1 MRDQRETLSAR
12 RATTLVKSF
21 RQNQSADERK
31 WYMFLCKTA
40 AAFTQEQA
48 EHLEQ
53 TFALL
58 GTVSNASTAG
68 VPPPSSDEAE
78 VLSRSV
84 VDCIALQIWDIEKAF
99 RERQGG
105 ATSPAV
111 LPDSHVLVGGRT
123 EVIRNNYLL
132 PNDLGLPR
140 ALIAGGGGCGKT
152 TMLENLQRATACAL
166 TEQNAT
172 TLGYQQ
178 DATRHRSR
186 TYARR
191 DTTRTHSSAIS

>member
-1 MRDQRETLSAR
+1 MSCGSLCETLSAR

-31 WYMFLCKTA
+31 WYMFLCKIA

-48 EHLEQ
+48 EHLKQ

-68 VPPPSSDEAE
+68 VPPPSSNEAK

-132 PNDLGLPR
+132 ANDLGLPR

-152 TMLENLQRATACAL
+152 TMLEEVLPRFIAFIL
-166 TEQNAT
+166 ST
-172 TLGYQQ
+172 T
-178 DATRHRSR
+178 
-186 TYARR
+186 
-191 DTTRTHSSAIS
+191 